1 MVNRSPSAQHTGAF
15 RLVDPLQVSRR
26 RLGSSGVGWFGWAR
40 RVREMASGSNTP
52 LLIGGGPGYD
62 AGMSGDNV
70 VGDGAL
76 VEDGDGREFRL
87 CLIDTRTADPEKVAF
102 IEPRDDGWV
111 RDEPDPEERERTL
124 REGLAAVAEYEAE
137 FGAFTEEEK
146 TWASGLLDSLGI
158 GTKR

>member
-1 MVNRSPSAQHTGAF
+1 MIAARQASPTD
-15 RLVDPLQVSRR
+15 RLRA
-26 RLGSSGVGWFGWAR
+26 RLGCARWGSSATWYRG
-40 RVREMASGSNTP
+40 ASGLNVP
-52 LLIGGGPGYD
+52 LLIGAGPGYD

-102 IEPRDDGWV
+102 LSPPDGWV
-111 RDEPDPEERERTL
+111 REEPDPEELERI
-124 REGLAAVAEYEAE
+124 RQEGLAAVAEYEAE